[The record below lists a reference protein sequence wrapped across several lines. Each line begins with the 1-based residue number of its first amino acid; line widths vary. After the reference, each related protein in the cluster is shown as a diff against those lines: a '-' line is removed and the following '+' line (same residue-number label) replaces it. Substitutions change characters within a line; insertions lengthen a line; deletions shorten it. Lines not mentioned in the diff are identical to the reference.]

1 MNRITSRFNNIL
13 FLCDNT
19 FLREVLASRKRY
31 PLRAIQDEQIAQ
43 ARFVKCCEDG
53 QKIEANGNGAVGV
66 FCFSKIMYT
75 DSVRRKSEK
84 GSNNG

>member
-1 MNRITSRFNNIL
+1 M
-13 FLCDNT
+13 
-19 FLREVLASRKRY
+19 REVLASRKRY

-66 FCFSKIMYT
+66 FCFRETVYT